1 MYSIQVYMIALNWIK
16 QEVQCLVYVIFVLG
30 LCHMTGE
37 IFIFKIN
44 ISYKNI
50 NSYGTIIFLL
60 HFLHKFQYIL
70 RYHISFKN
78 NKYISHRK
86 YTKIIKYP
94 ICILVFRR
102 ILKSYRSFVQ
112 IHLKFILLY
121 EVPKYPIMCPM

>member
-50 NSYGTIIFLL
+50 NSYGNIIFLL

-102 ILKSYRSFVQ
+102 ILKSYRGFVQ
-112 IHLKFILLY
+112 IHLEFILLH
-121 EVPKYPIMCPM
+121 EVPKYPIKCPM